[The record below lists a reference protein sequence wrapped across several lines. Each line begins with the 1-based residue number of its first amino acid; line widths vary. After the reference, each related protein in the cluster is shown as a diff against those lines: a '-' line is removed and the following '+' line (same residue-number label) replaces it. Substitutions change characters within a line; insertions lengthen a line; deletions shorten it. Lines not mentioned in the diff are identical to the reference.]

1 MVWIAFLPCAVQQ
14 QASGVWVHRG
24 FFEGA
29 RQHAEAIIKVI
40 QQAHRQEGRSL
51 PVWVSGHSL
60 GGAYANCLMLHLLD
74 SGATSQLFEAGDPS
88 RSPLETSLPSITRPG
103 THCW

>member
-1 MVWIAFLPCAVQQ
+1 M
-14 QASGVWVHRG
+14 WVHRG
-24 FFEGA
+24 FYEGA
-29 RQHAEAIIKVI
+29 RQHAEAIIRVI

-74 SGATSQLFEAGDPS
+74 SRATSQLFEAGDPS
-88 RSPLETSLPSITRPG
+88 NFLLRYSPFP
-103 THCW
+103 